1 LGEDTVL
8 PGTKP
13 WNYAQTIVAEQ
24 YQELRA
30 YYERLIADA
39 ARKRESLRPD
49 REEFRRMIGAVDP
62 MRAPKPKTEVI
73 GRTPDYWV
81 SLVDWPILPLGTI
94 GPTMTGGRQVREYG
108 IVLEP
113 RGSGPFQAMIAVA
126 DATSSAADIA
136 GLTSRLPAG
145 KQFARELALAGYVV
159 FVPFFTERRP
169 FSEPWLDDRSWLFR
183 LAYLTGHHLIGSEV
197 QQVFSAVDYLSA
209 MPAVDRRHIGVAGEG
224 QGGLLALYA
233 AALDTRLELAIV
245 AKYLDRREPPYDEP
259 EDRMLWGLLTRFGDR
274 EIASMIAPRK
284 LVTSFPKQR
293 THSSERT
300 VTLSPTRVAEIQ
312 NGQFAQWQAWYRNR
326 AQESYRER
334 EARWRAD
341 TSSIENYRLS
351 IRPQL
356 EAYFDAIGRYPQPS
370 GPFDALSVKVYD
382 LPEFTGYRLRVRVYD
397 GVNAYGILLV
407 PKGIRAGERLPVV
420 FTQHGSGGRPE
431 DAIGVEDTPYSERLY
446 ARFGMRLAQRRYI
459 VYAPMISVQAPDS
472 ERTGLV
478 RRSHLLGLTPV
489 GLELKKFSRVLDFLE
504 TLPFVDKDRC
514 AFYGFSH
521 GGYTAI
527 RIGPGEPRFKVV
539 IDSGNFNDTT
549 SKYTDLTMGTSFLFD
564 RDGLEQYHF

>member
-1 LGEDTVL
+1 
-8 PGTKP
+8 
-13 WNYAQTIVAEQ
+13 
-24 YQELRA
+24 
-30 YYERLIADA
+30 LI
-39 ARKRESLRPD
+39 
-49 REEFRRMIGAVDP
+49 
-62 MRAPKPKTEVI
+62 
-73 GRTPDYWV
+73 
-81 SLVDWPILPLGTI
+81 
-94 GPTMTGGRQVREYG
+94 
-108 IVLEP
+108 
-113 RGSGPFQAMIAVA
+113 
-126 DATSSAADIA
+126 
-136 GLTSRLPAG
+136 
-145 KQFARELALAGYVV
+145 
-159 FVPFFTERRP
+159 
-169 FSEPWLDDRSWLFR
+169 
-183 LAYLTGHHLIGSEV
+183 
-197 QQVFSAVDYLSA
+197 
-209 MPAVDRRHIGVAGEG
+209 PAVDRRHIGVAGEG

-259 EDRMLWGLLTRFGDR
+259 EDRMLWGLLTRFGDH

-300 VTLSPTRVAEIQ
+300 GTLAPTCVAEIQ

-326 AQESYRER
+326 ALESYRER
-334 EARWRAD
+334 EARWHAD

-382 LPEFTGYRLRVRVYD
+382 LQEFTGYRLRVRVYD

-431 DAIGVEDTPYSERLY
+431 DAIGVEDTRESERLY
-446 ARFGMRLAQRRYI
+446 TRFGMRLAQRRYI

-514 AFYGFSH
+514 AF
-521 GGYTAI
+521 
-527 RIGPGEPRFKVV
+527 
-539 IDSGNFNDTT
+539 
-549 SKYTDLTMGTSFLFD
+549 
-564 RDGLEQYHF
+564 